1 VRPAAQLTSLD
12 NEYRQA
18 AIETAMG
25 SKSFYFATRFFPP
38 DLARSAHAIYW
49 FCRHTDDLADECL
62 TPEQGKRDID
72 QWSESLDVAYNT
84 GVAHHPVLAV
94 FLDTVRR
101 HNIPIEYAYELIEAM
116 RMDLRSSRFE
126 TFTELRVFCYRAAS
140 VVGLMM
146 CYVIGFEPDADQ
158 ELALTHAVDLGIAMQ
173 LTNILRDIGEDL
185 SRGRIYL
192 PKDEMARFG
201 CSERSLVDHRRDDSF
216 RELMKFQICRAR
228 GYYKAG
234 NLGIPMLNRRGR
246 FAVQVAS
253 DVYKEILGSIESSDY
268 DTFERRAVVPNRK
281 KYWLTA
287 RNVAMP
293 AARHLAGRITSLGR
307 HNP

>member
-1 VRPAAQLTSLD
+1 LRPAPQITSL
-12 NEYRQA
+12 EYGYRQA
-18 AIETAMG
+18 ATETAKG

-62 TPEQGKRDID
+62 TAEQGRRDVD
-72 QWSESLDVAYNT
+72 QWSESLERAYKT
-84 GVAHHPVLAV
+84 GVADHPVLAV
-94 FLDTVRR
+94 FLDTVRH
-101 HNIPIEYAYELIEAM
+101 HNIPIEYAYELIEGM
-116 RMDLRSSRFE
+116 RMDLASSRFE
-126 TFTELRVFCYRAAS
+126 TFEELRLFCYRVAS

-146 CYVIGFEPDADQ
+146 CWVIGFEHDADRDR
-158 ELALTHAVDLGIAMQ
+158 ALPHAVDLGIAMQ

-185 SRGRIYL
+185 GRGRIYL

-201 CSERSLVDHRRDDSF
+201 CSEDSLLEHRRDDSF

-228 GYYKAG
+228 DYYEAG

-246 FAVQVAS
+246 FAVEVAS
-253 DVYKEILGSIESSDY
+253 DVYKEILASIESSGY

-287 RNVAMP
+287 RNMAVP
-293 AARHLAGRITSLGR
+293 AARHLARRITSLGR
-307 HNP
+307 E